1 MGLRRATARPLPSSH
16 LSGFLPVLVLSLL
29 SFLRIC
35 SPLYAQSDAVAHG
48 FLPQGRADE
57 QPYALLFVTVWGPD
71 NQPIYGVKVR
81 IRRADQKK
89 PHWEIYSDHRG
100 EAAQR
105 LPSGPADYL
114 VSADP
119 KGVKD
124 MNGKGLQAGKEVHV
138 HFDKDERQDI
148 GLHLK

>member
-1 MGLRRATARPLPSSH
+1 MKSELNRPRISAQASSIYSFRIVSFFSKFIVGLLACVALGHMLATPAV
-16 LSGFLPVLVLSLL
+16 F
-29 SFLRIC
+29 
-35 SPLYAQSDAVAHG
+35 AQSV
-48 FLPQGRADE
+48 E
-57 QPYALLFVTVWGPD
+57 EKPYALLFVTVWGPD
-71 NQPIYGVKVR
+71 DRPVYGVKVR

-89 PHWEIYSDHRG
+89 PHWEVYSDHRG

-105 LPSGPADYL
+105 LPPGPGDYV

-124 MNGKGLQAGKEVHV
+124 LNGNGLQAGEEAKV
-138 HFDKDERQDI
+138 HFVKEERQDI